1 MQKVQHNNFL
11 VLKNV
16 SLTFLVTSLFSLP
29 VFSQKKQET
38 KPTSCQIAT
47 IQRDS
52 VLVKLKEYPTQVKM
66 LEAYQKQLQSE
77 YDFKKLELDT
87 KVKNYQENEKA
98 YSDAQ
103 KQEKVQE
110 LQNLD
115 GDLKKYSQEAEQK
128 LLKKEQELLQP
139 MNDKINRAIE
149 AVALKQGYAQIMD
162 RKSVYFSLPVCD
174 ATKLV
179 IDEANK

>member
-1 MQKVQHNNFL
+1 MNKLSVFHIGLLLLFSFFNL
-11 VLKNV
+11 VL
-16 SLTFLVTSLFSLP
+16 FA
-29 VFSQKKQET
+29 QKKQET
-38 KPTSCQIAT
+38 KPIPCQIAT

-87 KVKNYQENEKA
+87 KFKDYQVNVESFK
-98 YSDAQ
+98 DAQ
-103 KQEKVQE
+103 KQEKLEEVQKLDEE
-110 LQNLD
+110 L
-115 GDLKKYSQEAEQK
+115 KRFSQEAEQK

-139 MNDKINRAIE
+139 MNDKINKAIE
-149 AVALKQGYAQIMD
+149 AVAVKQGYTQVMD

-179 IDEANK
+179 VDEANK

>member
-1 MQKVQHNNFL
+1 MKQK
-11 VLKNV
+11 K
-16 SLTFLVTSLFSLP
+16 SLTNKHFTLAISVILLVTEVS
-29 VFSQKKQET
+29 FSQKKQEP
-38 KPTSCQIAT
+38 KPTTCQIAT

-87 KVKNYQENEKA
+87 KVKDYQENEKTN
-98 YSDAQ
+98 SDAQ
-103 KQEKVQE
+103 KQEKAQE
-110 LQNLD
+110 LQKLD
-115 GDLKKYSQEAEQK
+115 EELKRFSQEAEQK

-139 MNDKINRAIE
+139 MNDKINKAIE
-149 AVALKQGYAQIMD
+149 AVAFKQGYAQIMD
-162 RKSVYFSLPVCD
+162 RKSVYFSLAVCD

-179 IDEANK
+179 IEEANK

>member
-1 MQKVQHNNFL
+1 MIKFILILFFPLWIYSQSLL
-11 VLKNV
+11 VASNCIGI
-16 SLTFLVTSLFSLP
+16 
-29 VFSQKKQET
+29 
-38 KPTSCQIAT
+38 KPTFRQIST
-47 IQRDS
+47 ILRDS
-52 VLVKLKEYPTQVKM
+52 VVVKLKEYPTQVKM

-87 KVKNYQENEKA
+87 KVKNYQDNEKA
-98 YSDAQ
+98 YNDAQ

-115 GDLKKYSQEAEQK
+115 ADLKKYSQEAEQK
-128 LLKKEQELLQP
+128 LFKKEQELLQP
-139 MNDKINRAIE
+139 MNDKINMAIE
-149 AVALKQGYAQIMD
+149 AVANKQGYAQIMD

-179 IDEANK
+179 IEEANK

>member
-1 MQKVQHNNFL
+1 MYRKELMRIILL
-11 VLKNV
+11 VLTI
-16 SLTFLVTSLFSLP
+16 SIAISS
-29 VFSQKKQET
+29 FSQKKQEP
-38 KPTSCQIAT
+38 KSTSCQIAT

-66 LEAYQKQLQSE
+66 LEAFQKQLQSE

-87 KVKNYQENEKA
+87 KVAEYQEKEKTF
-98 YSDAQ
+98 SDAQ

-110 LQNLD
+110 LQKLD
-115 GDLKKYSQEAEQK
+115 EDLKKYSQEAEQE
-128 LLKKEQELLQP
+128 LMKKEQELLQP
-139 MNDKINRAIE
+139 MNEKINKAIE
-149 AVALKQGYAQIMD
+149 AVAAKQGYQQIMD
-162 RKSVYFSLPVCD
+162 RKSVYFSLALCD

>member
-1 MQKVQHNNFL
+1 MFQFNPSIILFLILTMMQ
-11 VLKNV
+11 
-16 SLTFLVTSLFSLP
+16 SSMII
-29 VFSQKKQET
+29 FSQKKQES

-47 IQRDS
+47 IQRDT

-87 KVKNYQENEKA
+87 KVKNYQDNEKA
-98 YSDAQ
+98 YNDAQ
-103 KQEKVQE
+103 KLEKVQE

-115 GDLKKYSQEAEQK
+115 TDLKKYSQEAEQK

-139 MNDKINRAIE
+139 MNDKINKAIE
-149 AVALKQGYAQIMD
+149 AVATKQGYTQIMD

-179 IDEANK
+179 IEEANK

>member
-1 MQKVQHNNFL
+1 MKG
-11 VLKNV
+11 
-16 SLTFLVTSLFSLP
+16 TSLFLI
-29 VFSQKKQET
+29 VLFFMLGFRAFSQKKQEP
-38 KPTSCQIAT
+38 KPTICQIAT

-87 KVKNYQENEKA
+87 KVAEFQEKEKTF
-98 YSDAQ
+98 SDPQ

-110 LQNLD
+110 LQKLD
-115 GDLKKYSQEAEQK
+115 EDLKKYSQEAEQE
-128 LLKKEQELLQP
+128 LMKKEQELLQP
-139 MNDKINRAIE
+139 MNEKINKAIE
-149 AVALKQGYAQIMD
+149 AVAAKQGYQQIMD
-162 RKSVYFSLPVCD
+162 RKSVYFSLALCD